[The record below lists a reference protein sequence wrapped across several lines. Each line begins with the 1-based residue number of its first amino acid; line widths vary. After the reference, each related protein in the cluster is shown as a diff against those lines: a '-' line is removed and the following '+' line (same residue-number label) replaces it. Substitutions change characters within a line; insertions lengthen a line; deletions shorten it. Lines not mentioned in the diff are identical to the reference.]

1 MEPPCKVYYCYKA
14 TNTVNG
20 KVYIGFA
27 GSPKQRWSQHK
38 RDAEKGKGFALA
50 AAIQK
55 YGWAAF
61 AFEVICCG
69 RNKREMLEHIEPAL
83 IEQYQSR
90 VNQNGYN
97 VTRGGEQFPS
107 HNRGG
112 SKKGR
117 IVSKESR
124 LRMSAAKRGNVN
136 AAGNKGHKHSENT
149 RQKMS
154 AAHQGHIVTQ
164 ETRTKIGAGN
174 RGRPLTE
181 ERKKKLREL
190 HKGCIDSKETRQKK
204 SAALKG
210 RIVTE
215 KTRLKIGA
223 ANKGHIVT
231 QETRMKISA
240 ARKSKYKVGGLYG
253 CGST

>member
-1 MEPPCKVYYCYKA
+1 MEPPCKVYYFYKA

-55 YGWAAF
+55 YGWNAF
-61 AFEVICCG
+61 EFEVICCG
-69 RNKREMLEHIEPAL
+69 RDKHEMLEYVEPAL

-124 LRMSAAKRGNVN
+124 LRMSAAKKGNTN
-136 AAGNKGHKHSENT
+136 AAGNKGRSHSET
-149 RQKMS
+149 TKQKMS
-154 AAHQGHIVTQ
+154 VAQLGHLSK
-164 ETRTKIGAGN
+164 ETRQKIGAGN
-174 RGRPLTE
+174 RRPRTE
-181 ERKKKLREL
+181 EEKQYLRKINTGRKHTEETKRKMSEAHKK
-190 HKGCIDSKETRQKK
+190 
-204 SAALKG
+204 
-210 RIVTE
+210 
-215 KTRLKIGA
+215 
-223 ANKGHIVT
+223 N
-231 QETRMKISA
+231 
-240 ARKSKYKVGGLYG
+240 Y
-253 CGST
+253 